1 MINRRHIRI
10 KVMQNAF
17 AYIVSEEQNLDR
29 SEGYLVQSIEAL
41 HNLYLYQN
49 FFLIALQDKA
59 KAFYNASQ
67 NKYIPTN
74 SALFRSKNF
83 MQNRLLVKMRKA
95 LYEFQNT
102 LNKNIYSEKWEA
114 HAELVHLVWN
124 QIIKDKEF
132 LSYLELDKTDFAADK
147 KILKYLYKNYVAPS
161 EALSSFYED
170 EVISWA
176 SDIPYINT
184 WIYNNLEHMGKS
196 KEYKPDSLFKD
207 LDDQEFALD
216 LFRKTVLNFT
226 KYEKDI
232 NEKTPNWD
240 SERITLVDKIMIV
253 MGIVEF
259 IHIPSIP
266 TKVSINEYIEIAK
279 EYASHKSSTFING
292 VLDSLRQTYQ
302 DKNLINKTGR
312 GLL

>member
-17 AYIVSEEQNLDR
+17 AYIVSEEQNLNR
-29 SEGYLVQSIEAL
+29 YEGYLIQSIEAL

-49 FFLIALQDKA
+49 FFLLALQDKA
-59 KAFYNASQ
+59 ITFFNASQ

-74 SALFRSKNF
+74 SALFRSTHF

-95 LYEFQNT
+95 LYDFQNT
-102 LNKNIYSEKWEA
+102 LDKNIYSNQWQA
-114 HAELVHLVWN
+114 HAELVNLVWD
-124 QIIKDKEF
+124 QVIKDKDF
-132 LSYLELDKTDFAADK
+132 LSYLELDKADFSADK
-147 KILKYLYKNYVAPS
+147 KILKHLYKNIVAPS
-161 EALSSFYED
+161 EALSNFYED

-176 SDIPYINT
+176 SDIPYVNT

-196 KEYKPDSLFKD
+196 KAYTPDPLFKD
-207 LDDQEFALD
+207 PVDRDFALE
-216 LFRKTVLNFT
+216 LFRKTVLNFK

-232 NEKTPNWD
+232 DEKTPNWD
-240 SERITLVDKIMIV
+240 SERITLVDKLMMV

-259 IHIPSIP
+259 IHFPSIP

-292 VLDSLRQTYQ
+292 VLDSIRQTYQ
-302 DKNLINKTGR
+302 DKNLIKKTGR